1 VNPAEESTRRAEPGE
16 LCVCGRQASIVITG
30 PWGDVG
36 ACSVDGGGQR
46 PVLPCPFCGAT
57 EAHMAGGEVVKCPQ
71 YRLRVLDDLSDEEL
85 LERLVS
91 VNEELLGR
99 LPQTFKE
106 MEAAD
111 AIHRDALLAWLKS
124 YVQDDKVPDV
134 LVAMYEADGCWER
147 DRPDQTGDWWPAY
160 QQWQRVRNDEA
171 TGFIHRLRGNVD
183 GYLQGPR

>member
-1 VNPAEESTRRAEPGE
+1 MNAVEESSERPAEPGE
-16 LCVCGRQASIVITG
+16 LCTCGRQARTVFLTRR
-30 PWGDVG
+30 WGEVG
-36 ACSVDGGGQR
+36 SCDTNNAGLA

-57 EAHMAGGEVVKCPQ
+57 EAHEVDGEVVKCPQ
-71 YRLRVLDDLSDEEL
+71 YRLRILDDLTEESVEQL
-85 LERLVS
+85 LENFPERLA
-91 VNEELLGR
+91 
-99 LPQTFKE
+99 E

-124 YVQDDKVPDV
+124 YVEDDKVPDV
-134 LVAMYEADGCWER
+134 LVAMYEADGYWER